1 MGTTIRFVLS
11 LFVIWIV
18 QIIWKLQNSVIMINI
33 VSKISFHLVDLIQH

>member
-18 QIIWKLQNSVIMINI
+18 QIIWKLRNSVIMINI
-33 VSKISFHLVDLIQH
+33 ISKVSFHLVDLIQH